1 MRQEYHIEGQ
11 TTNDINEWFSGN
23 LESYEHSLLDY
34 KDKTLDQQNQLLSK
48 CVNKKWLAVED
59 LIKLLEVSIIDVEE
73 AQGNEFDRGYA
84 TALSVFKDWIVDKV
98 LSSDSEP
105 EGSTHNKDPDIIR
118 NFRFSPISEVQHKNG
133 RN

>member
-11 TTNDINEWFSGN
+11 TTNDINEWFSGH
-23 LESYEHSLLDY
+23 LESFEHSLLDY

-59 LIKLLEVSIIDVEE
+59 LIKLLEVYILDVEE

-84 TALSVFKDWIVDKV
+84 TALSVFKDWIVDNV
-98 LSSDSEP
+98 LSTDSEP
-105 EGSTHNKDPDIIR
+105 NGSTHNKD
-118 NFRFSPISEVQHKNG
+118 
-133 RN
+133 